1 MLVVSLVCVFLFR
14 MVSLVLVMICVFV
27 GSFSW
32 WVIVWVVIGWLL
44 VISIMLCLVFSK
56 VLINGCEED
65 WVVFV
70 NLI

>member
-56 VLINGCEED
+56 VLINGCEEG